1 MAHQTVQNPN
11 TALIRAQ
18 NARSIARRASVS
30 ALAQSVSRTN
40 FASLT
45 RNPRRQIGGR
55 FEEIIDEPDPIT
67 LPDAKVP
74 DDLINQFFSALN
86 FASRQTSAGRR
97 NVVVANEDTAPRP
110 AFGRGARAIAGRR
123 GTRFGRPSVF
133 NRRFGGR

>member
-55 FEEIIDEPDPIT
+55 FEEIIAEPDPIT
-67 LPDAKVP
+67 IQDAKVP

-86 FASRQTSAGRR
+86 FASKQRTVGRR
-97 NVVVANEDTAPRP
+97 DIRIEQGPRQP
-110 AFGRGARAIAGRR
+110 FGRAAQAIADRR
-123 GTRFGRPSVF
+123 GSRFGRP
-133 NRRFGGR
+133 NRFTSRFGGR